1 VSKIADLYNKIRGFF
16 AGVHAEMN
24 KCTWP
29 TWGEL
34 RGSTIVVIVSVVLLS
49 AYVGFCDLALNW
61 AIFDGIFNIA
71 K

>member
-1 VSKIADLYNKIRGFF
+1 MSKVADFYDRVRGFF
-16 AGVHAEMN
+16 ADVHAEMK

-34 RGSTIVVIVSVVLLS
+34 RGSTIVVVVSVVLLA
-49 AYVGFCDLALNW
+49 AYVGFCDLVLNW
-61 AIFDGIFNIA
+61 SIFDGLLSIA

>member
-1 VSKIADLYNKIRGFF
+1 MYNKVRGFF
-16 AGVHAEMN
+16 ADVHAEMK

-49 AYVGFCDLALNW
+49 VYVGFCDLVLNW
-61 AIFDGIFNIA
+61 SVFDVIFSI
-71 K
+71 KK